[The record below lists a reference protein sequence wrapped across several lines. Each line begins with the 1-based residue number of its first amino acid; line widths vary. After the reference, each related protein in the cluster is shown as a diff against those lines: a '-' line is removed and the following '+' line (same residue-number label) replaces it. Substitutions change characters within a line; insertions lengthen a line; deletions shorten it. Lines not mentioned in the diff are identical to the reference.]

1 MCRSVCFLLGSTSCS
16 FPPLPGF
23 FVFTSTHH
31 GGRRPESV
39 GPDCPDVVRSGR
51 PASPKNMKPLWL
63 LAQSSLGTPVPRQQ
77 YLRASVLFLYASYLI
92 NFTEF
97 VVRTAFKFHK
107 KGNGSNR
114 SVNHSSARCIR
125 TILESLWRFCVPVV
139 VLQWVQNK
147 HKWLMNNK
155 KYIKATICW
164 CERWKTVSMT
174 WNMNCEGC
182 KSSVQ
187 QEPASCSHC
196 QARWEG
202 KFSWTLSVSCCS
214 SIFSPDSTVNNN
226 LMSLLSPQSSVWM
239 NVGHST
245 RSIF

>member
-16 FPPLPGF
+16 FRPLPGF
-23 FVFTSTHH
+23 FVFPSTHH

-97 VVRTAFKFHK
+97 VLRTAFKFHK
-107 KGNGSNR
+107 KGNGSNK

-125 TILESLWRFCVPVV
+125 AILESLWRFCVPVV

-155 KYIKATICW
+155 KYQSYDLLMWAMENGFYDLKY
-164 CERWKTVSMT
+164 ELRRMQVVS
-174 WNMNCEGC
+174 
-182 KSSVQ
+182 
-187 QEPASCSHC
+187 
-196 QARWEG
+196 
-202 KFSWTLSVSCCS
+202 
-214 SIFSPDSTVNNN
+214 STGT
-226 LMSLLSPQSSVWM
+226 SKLLSLP
-239 NVGHST
+239 ST
-245 RSIF
+245 LGG

>member
-16 FPPLPGF
+16 FRPLPGF
-23 FVFTSTHH
+23 FVFPSTHH

-97 VVRTAFKFHK
+97 VLRTAFKYHK
-107 KGNGSNR
+107 KGNGSNK

-125 TILESLWRFCVPVV
+125 IILESVTLFCVPVV

-155 KYIKATICW
+155 KIYQSYDLLMWAMENGFYDLKYKL
-164 CERWKTVSMT
+164 RRMQVVS
-174 WNMNCEGC
+174 
-182 KSSVQ
+182 
-187 QEPASCSHC
+187 
-196 QARWEG
+196 
-202 KFSWTLSVSCCS
+202 
-214 SIFSPDSTVNNN
+214 STGT
-226 LMSLLSPQSSVWM
+226 SKLLSLP
-239 NVGHST
+239 ST
-245 RSIF
+245 LGW

>member
-16 FPPLPGF
+16 FRHLPGF
-23 FVFTSTHH
+23 FVFPSTHH
-31 GGRRPESV
+31 GGRRPESL

-97 VVRTAFKFHK
+97 VLRTAFKYYK
-107 KGNGSNR
+107 KGNGSNK
-114 SVNHSSARCIR
+114 SVNHSSARFIR
-125 TILESLWRFCVPVV
+125 IILESLMLFCVPVV

-155 KYIKATICW
+155 KIYQSYDLLMWAMENGFYDLKYKL
-164 CERWKTVSMT
+164 RRMQVVSK
-174 WNMNCEGC
+174 W
-182 KSSVQ
+182 
-187 QEPASCSHC
+187 
-196 QARWEG
+196 
-202 KFSWTLSVSCCS
+202 
-214 SIFSPDSTVNNN
+214 
-226 LMSLLSPQSSVWM
+226 
-239 NVGHST
+239 
-245 RSIF
+245 

>member
-16 FPPLPGF
+16 FRPLPGF

-97 VVRTAFKFHK
+97 VLRTAFKFHK

-114 SVNHSSARCIR
+114 FVNHSSARCIR
-125 TILESLWRFCVPVV
+125 TILESLTFLCTCSRTAVSSKQTQVV
-139 VLQWVQNK
+139 NEQ
-147 HKWLMNNK
+147 
-155 KYIKATICW
+155 
-164 CERWKTVSMT
+164 
-174 WNMNCEGC
+174 
-182 KSSVQ
+182 
-187 QEPASCSHC
+187 
-196 QARWEG
+196 
-202 KFSWTLSVSCCS
+202 
-214 SIFSPDSTVNNN
+214 
-226 LMSLLSPQSSVWM
+226 
-239 NVGHST
+239 
-245 RSIF
+245 